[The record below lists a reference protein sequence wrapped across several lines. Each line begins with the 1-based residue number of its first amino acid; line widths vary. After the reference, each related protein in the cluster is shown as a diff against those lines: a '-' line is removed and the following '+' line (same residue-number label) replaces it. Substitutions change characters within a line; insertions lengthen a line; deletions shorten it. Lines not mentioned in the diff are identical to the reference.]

1 MKKLKYILRQFTFI
15 QVFILFWITGFGQG
29 TYTGEISSNKIY
41 LGIRI
46 SPVQTTI
53 TNHTGSS
60 ADQTSST
67 KNNTISGLLEAGYLL
82 SKNFG
87 FSTGIG
93 YNSFLTDISLSSY
106 STTINTVD
114 SENEAYIRNITGS
127 NISENQK
134 ISMINIPL
142 LANFLIPLSQSFG
155 LSVQTGLGLSIPLMN
170 NYSSTG
176 TFTYSGYYPAYK
188 VTIEDV
194 PFEGFQS
201 NVNNADE
208 GDLVLKSLY
217 PDLIFSGG
225 VYYLLKDKL
234 HLSLGFYYDRIL
246 SDLSGYSE
254 TDEFVLSTKP
264 DEINSLMGSGNKV
277 TAKSIGIGFGVR
289 YFIK

>member
-1 MKKLKYILRQFTFI
+1 
-15 QVFILFWITGFGQG
+15 
-29 TYTGEISSNKIY
+29 
-41 LGIRI
+41 
-46 SPVQTTI
+46 
-53 TNHTGSS
+53 
-60 ADQTSST
+60 
-67 KNNTISGLLEAGYLL
+67 
-82 SKNFG
+82 
-87 FSTGIG
+87 
-93 YNSFLTDISLSSY
+93 
-106 STTINTVD
+106 
-114 SENEAYIRNITGS
+114 
-127 NISENQK
+127 
-134 ISMINIPL
+134 
-142 LANFLIPLSQSFG
+142 
-155 LSVQTGLGLSIPLMN
+155 MN